1 MRLALLFLLAL
12 PALSQTCSPLTAAA
26 SGIDNVFPAVPSSGV
41 DGISWDIARA
51 QWTCTADS
59 TQRRI
64 TYGTSSGVYTV
75 TTGQQTVPT
84 TAGNITGAII
94 SNLIPSTTYFFK
106 AGSFISGSWVETA
119 EQTFTT
125 LAKPL
130 GVIIYAT
137 LPIAVDTTRPTITG
151 TDWIYGSTCGTS
163 GTVLARL
170 QDCLDAMHVHGSTG
184 ATADSLGLPGVA
196 QGGPSVYP
204 ISQVNLHNS
213 ELAIGVTCTIGGSC
227 IRNDAGTAP
236 TNGTKVILGSDIFGS
251 VPSPI
256 NPGIPYYVV
265 NSSGSSFKLST
276 TSGGAAISLLET
288 GTTVDY
294 LPFPLTQAKMVIH
307 STAAA
312 NLLPPVGVRLGPDA
326 LAQYLPNMPI
336 LEAIDPILG
345 AGGRSYIQYAPLTM
359 NLVWE
364 NVGFSV
370 DGSVA
375 TSNTNNSHANPQAF
389 PSPIQIG
396 LTNANIGY
404 DQCAF
409 LHPGAPTRI
418 ASVTWNG
425 VGNYFVNGY
434 SALDWW
440 QPHYAVPSG
449 VTMSISGNVI
459 TIPAANISYVGAAGT
474 KVTCAIPAGT
484 VTISGGGTGYLF
496 LWTNADCTQG
506 GSLTP
511 GLSATTTISGLTI
524 SNAASGGTISTIAR
538 VSLSALV
545 TATTSS
551 AHGFIVGQSVV
562 VNNVTDPSFDGIV
575 TVASIPGANQFTYF
589 QGGPNATSSGGTASP
604 GYPAYLY
611 TSPTG
616 FTQTNLSAI
625 PLGFVFNITSG
636 TITSSNGDI
645 SSDWSDI
652 GESSQRAEGSSGF
665 EIAGYGPFKFDNNYI
680 QGEGI
685 GGIFWA
691 DDLTLDGTPCGGANP
706 CTVQTIIGNLTVSR
720 NTITTDPVHFFYDS
734 ASWDGGN
741 RYWRNANEQK
751 AGRFSLWDGNR
762 IGPWSAQVG
771 EGQCALHEEFENQF
785 IQVGNYPAY
794 ANASDWTYIFNTC
807 LNMPTTGITT
817 AYSFQSPWV
826 FGYPISNMLIQDN
839 LFLNNNAYAQVAANQ
854 PFRSDGHVVPD
865 PTSGQCPQGQLMF
878 LAQSSNF
885 VYDHN
890 SEYGR
895 GGCQSFLANFVSD
908 YSSAQITNSV
918 LNLVNDPGPF
928 SSNLAPGI
936 LFSTGSPPYLSGS
949 CSAPTGAANTF
960 ACMHNFTWAGNVLL
974 YTWTNSLPG
983 SQVDFTT
990 SGISTNQAGWS
1001 GFASLLPTGNTL
1013 AARTAFGQWFN
1024 LPTGNARYA
1033 AASPY
1038 ISGAHQTTDGLDVGA
1053 NIDQLAVHQGA
1064 VSNVRVLA
1072 KTSTSFTL
1080 GFYAPDSFACGVDW
1094 STNAFSTWT
1103 RVAGVAGSPDPRV
1116 QSVAVTGVTAHAS
1129 PTYRLNCAVVQ
1140 PTGTI
1145 QLP

>member
-1 MRLALLFLLAL
+1 MRLTLLFLLAL
-12 PALSQTCSPLTAAA
+12 PALSQTCSPLTAPA

-41 DGISWDIARA
+41 DGISWDIARP

-59 TQRRI
+59 TARRI
-64 TYGTSSGVYTV
+64 RYGTSPGVYTV
-75 TTGQQTVPT
+75 TTAGQGISPAEPIPT
-84 TAGNITGAII
+84 PAGKITGGIL
-94 SNLIPSTTYFFK
+94 SNLKPSTTYFLVM
-106 AGSFISGSWVETA
+106 GSFISGSWVETA

-130 GVIIYAT
+130 GAIIYAT
-137 LPIAVDTTRPTITG
+137 LPIAVDTTPPAMSG
-151 TDWIYGSTCGTS
+151 THRVYGSTCGTMAGS
-163 GTVLARL
+163 GYAIDSANW
-170 QDCLDAMHVHGSTG
+170 QDCLDAMR
-184 ATADSLGLPGVA
+184 PGDDLAV
-196 QGGPSVYP
+196 PPRTYL
-204 ISQVNLHNS
+204 ISQIDLHNS
-213 ELAIGVTCTIGGSC
+213 ENSVALTCSTGTSFC
-227 IRNDAGTAP
+227 TQSGTAP
-236 TNGTKVILGSDIFGS
+236 ANNTKIVLGSAFFGT

-256 NPGIPYYVV
+256 NPGLPYYVV
-265 NSSGSSFKLST
+265 NSTGVGGTFQLST
-276 TSGGAAISLLET
+276 TSSGSPITLLDA
-288 GTTVDY
+288 GSSPAYILYSFVQ
-294 LPFPLTQAKMVIH
+294 PGSGSFQAKMTIH

-312 NLLPPVGVRLGPDA
+312 NLLPPTGVRLGPDA

-345 AGGRSYIQYAPLTM
+345 AGGRSYVQYAPLTV

-364 NVGFSV
+364 NIGFSV

-396 LTNANIGY
+396 LSNANIGY
-404 DQCAF
+404 DQCAY
-409 LHPGAPTRI
+409 LHPGAPTRV

-459 TIPAANISYVGAAGT
+459 TIPAANISYVNASGT
-474 KVTCAIPAGT
+474 KTTCAIPAGT
-484 VTISGGGTGYLF
+484 VTISGGGSGSLF

-506 GSLTP
+506 GSLSS
-511 GLSATTTISGLTI
+511 GLTASTTISGLTI
-524 SNAASGGTISTIAR
+524 TNSG
-538 VSLSALV
+538 
-545 TATTSS
+545 
-551 AHGFIVGQSVV
+551 
-562 VNNVTDPSFDGIV
+562 
-575 TVASIPGANQFTYF
+575 
-589 QGGPNATSSGGTASP
+589 SP
-604 GYPAYLY
+604 GYPTYTY
-611 TSPTG
+611 TSPLS
-616 FTQTNLSAI
+616 FSQTNQSVI

-636 TITSSNGDI
+636 TITSNNTDI
-645 SSDWSDI
+645 NNNWSDI

-691 DDLTLDGTPCGGANP
+691 DDLTLNTTPCGTNTGGSGTPCA
-706 CTVQTIIGNLTVSR
+706 VQTIIGNLTVTR
-720 NTITTDPVHFFYDS
+720 NTITTDATHFFYDS

-751 AGRFSLWDGNR
+751 AGRFSLWDGNI

-771 EGQCALHEEFENQF
+771 EGQCALHEEFENQW
-785 IQVGNYPAY
+785 IQLGIPY

-826 FGYPISNMLIQDN
+826 FGYPISNMLIQNN

-865 PTSGQCPQGQLMF
+865 PTNGACPQGQLMF
-878 LAQSSNF
+878 LAQSSNY

-908 YSSAQITNSV
+908 YSSAQITNSA

-928 SSNLAPGI
+928 SGALAPGI
-936 LFSTGSPPYLSGS
+936 LFSNNGYLSGS
-949 CSAPTGAANTF
+949 CSSPTGAANTF
-960 ACMHNFTWAGNVLL
+960 ACMNSFKWAGNVLL

-1001 GFASLLPTGNTL
+1001 GFSSLLPTGNTL
-1013 AARTAFGQWFN
+1013 AARTTFGKWFD

-1033 AASPY
+1033 ASSPY
-1038 ISGAHQTTDGLDVGA
+1038 ISGANVTTDGLDVGA

-1103 RVAGVAGSPDPRV
+1103 RVAGAAGSPDPRV
-1116 QSVAVTGVTAHAS
+1116 QSVAVTGVTSHAA
-1129 PTYRLNCAVVQ
+1129 PAYRINCAVNQ
-1140 PTGTI
+1140 PTGSL

>member
-1 MRLALLFLLAL
+1 MKLALLFLLAL
-12 PALSQTCSPLTAAA
+12 PALTQTCSPLTAAA

-41 DGISWDIARA
+41 DGISWDIARV

-75 TTGQQTVPT
+75 TTAQQSVPT
-84 TAGNITGAII
+84 TAGNITGGIL
-94 SNLIPSTTYFFK
+94 SNLIPSTAYFFK
-106 AGSFISGSWVETA
+106 AGSFIGGSWVETT

-125 LAKPL
+125 LAKPP
-130 GVIIYAT
+130 GAIIYPT

-170 QDCLDAMHVHGSTG
+170 QNCLDAMHVTGST
-184 ATADSLGLPGVA
+184 ADGLGLPGVA

-213 ELAIGVTCTIGGSC
+213 ELAVAITCSIGGACTQSG
-227 IRNDAGTAP
+227 AAP
-236 TNGTKVILGSDIFGS
+236 ANGTKVVLGSDIFGA

-276 TSGGAAISLLET
+276 TSGGTAISLLET

-294 LPFPLTQAKMVIH
+294 LPYPLTQPKMAIH

-312 NLLPPVGVRLGPDA
+312 NLLPPPGVRLGPDA
-326 LAQYLPNMPI
+326 LTQYLPNMPI
-336 LEAIDPILG
+336 LEAIDPICC
-345 AGGRSYIQYAPLTM
+345 ANGRPFVQLAPLTV
-359 NLVWE
+359 NLFWE
-364 NVGFSV
+364 NIAFTV
-370 DGSVA
+370 DSTVA
-375 TSNTNNSHANPQAF
+375 STATDPTDPQGWIA
-389 PSPIQIG
+389 PIQLAI
-396 LTNANIGY
+396 TNQGIVY
-404 DQCAF
+404 DQVAL
-409 LHPGAPTRI
+409 LHPGSPTRI
-418 ASVTWNG
+418 AQINFNG
-425 VGNYFVNGY
+425 VNNALVNSY
-434 SALDWW
+434 AALDWW
-440 QPHYAVPSG
+440 QPHYQVPSQT
-449 VTMSISGNVI
+449 VMTISGNTI
-459 TIPAANISYVGAAGT
+459 TIPAANISYPNASGT

-484 VTISGGGTGYLF
+484 ITISGAGSGSLY

-506 GSLTP
+506 GSLTT
-511 GLSATTTISGLTI
+511 GLSASTTITGLTI
-524 SNAASGGTISTIAR
+524 TNS
-538 VSLSALV
+538 
-545 TATTSS
+545 
-551 AHGFIVGQSVV
+551 
-562 VNNVTDPSFDGIV
+562 
-575 TVASIPGANQFTYF
+575 
-589 QGGPNATSSGGTASP
+589 ASP
-604 GYPAYLY
+604 GYPMYTYTAPGGGTNSLY
-611 TSPTG
+611 AG
-616 FTQTNLSAI
+616 I
-625 PLGFVFNITSG
+625 PLGYNFTIVSG
-636 TITSSNGDI
+636 TLTDTNASIAGS
-645 SSDWSDI
+645 WFDI
-652 GESSQRAEGSSGF
+652 GNDAQRREGSSGI
-665 EIAGYGPFKFDNNYI
+665 EIAAWGPLKFDNNYI

-706 CTVQTIIGNLTVSR
+706 CTVQTIIGNLTVTR
-720 NTITTDPVHFFYDS
+720 NTITTDPIHFFYDS

-826 FGYPISNMLIQDN
+826 FGYPISNMLIQNN

-918 LNLVNDPGPF
+918 INLVNDPNGF
-928 SSNLAPGI
+928 SSALAPGV
-936 LFSTGSPPYLSGS
+936 LFSTGSPPYLSGA
-949 CSAPTGAANTF
+949 CSTVTGAANTF
-960 ACMHNFTWAGNVLL
+960 NCMNNFKWAGNVLL

-990 SGISTNQAGWS
+990 SGISTNQASWS
-1001 GFASLLPTGNTL
+1001 GFSSLLPTGNTL
-1013 AARTAFGQWFN
+1013 AARTTFGKWFN
-1024 LPTGNARYA
+1024 LPIGNARYA
-1033 AASPY
+1033 SASPY
-1038 ISGAHQTTDGLDVGA
+1038 ISGANVTTDGLDVGA

-1094 STNAFSTWT
+1094 STNAFSSWT
-1103 RVAGVAGSPDPRV
+1103 RVAGAAGSPDVRV
-1116 QSVAVTGVTAHAS
+1116 QHVSLTGLPAHGLIY
-1129 PTYRLNCAVVQ
+1129 YRLNCAVVQ